1 MALRGPTVYLVDQLS
16 RKVSG
21 NDRREGNQYYNV
33 PLVKPPPPLSPP
45 SPRWPHTS
53 LGGGGM

>member
-1 MALRGPTVYLVDQLS
+1 MALRGQTVYLVDQLS

-33 PLVKPPPPLSPP
+33 PLVNPPTPPLP

-53 LGGGGM
+53 SVGGAGV